1 MTGLLKRAAACD
13 TKHRTRRGG
22 SDASPACRCV
32 EHVTILAFYGIN
44 TSHTTFICAPLSS
57 HPPSR
62 LLPTNTMRCVQ
73 WALVVVV
80 VALLTVGG
88 NAGSADGSLQDAS
101 KLPTLAASDLK
112 DVLTVT
118 CVVVDCVMWW
128 IISRAGWMKN

>member
-1 MTGLLKRAAACD
+1 
-13 TKHRTRRGG
+13 
-22 SDASPACRCV
+22 
-32 EHVTILAFYGIN
+32 
-44 TSHTTFICAPLSS
+44 
-57 HPPSR
+57 
-62 LLPTNTMRCVQ
+62 MRCVQ